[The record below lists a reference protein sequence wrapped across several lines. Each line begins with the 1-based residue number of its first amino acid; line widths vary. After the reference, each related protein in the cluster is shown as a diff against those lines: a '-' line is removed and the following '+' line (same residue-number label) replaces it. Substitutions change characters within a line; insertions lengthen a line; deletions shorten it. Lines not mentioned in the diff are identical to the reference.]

1 MKTVVISGGNRGIG
15 LETVKKFSKHGYR
28 VFLGARNYEKG
39 VNIGEELSLSGFLNI
54 IPIELDITNQRSI
67 DDAKRVIQQHTSVV
81 DALINNAG
89 IRGRQPQQPSTVDL
103 ETIRSIFE
111 TNFFGS
117 IRLTQ
122 SMLPLLRKSGEP
134 RIVNVSSE
142 LASLTLHDNE
152 DWKFYT
158 FKDAGYG
165 PSKTAL
171 NAFTVMLAYEL
182 RDSRFRVNAVDPGYT
197 ATEFNN
203 YKGTGHVSEAADLV
217 FEYATLRKTGPTGQ
231 FLSSEGELPW

>member
-15 LETVKKFSKHGYR
+15 LETVKKFSKQGYR
-28 VFLGARNYEKG
+28 VFLGARNYEEG
-39 VNIGEELSLSGFLNI
+39 LITGEELSSSGFMNI
-54 IPIELDITNQRSI
+54 IPIALDITDQGSI
-67 DDAKRVIQQHTSVV
+67 DDAKRVIQQHTPVV
-81 DALINNAG
+81 DALVNNAG
-89 IRGRQPQQPSTVDL
+89 IRGGQPQPPSTVAL
-103 ETIRSIFE
+103 EAIRSIFE

-122 SMLPLLRKSGEP
+122 SILPLLRKSSEP

-182 RDSRFRVNAVDPGYT
+182 RDTRFRVNAVDPGYT
-197 ATEFNN
+197 ATEFNG
-203 YKGTGHVSEAADLV
+203 YKGTGHVSEAADLI
-217 FEYATLRKTGPTGQ
+217 FEYATLPKTGPTGQ
-231 FLSSEGELPW
+231 FLSREGELPW